1 MRGMPRS
8 CPQFS
13 AADDA
18 QVRRGLEE
26 SFAFIS
32 RTEASV
38 AAPSV
43 ARLAAFKR
51 LVEADAAAYPD
62 AYASD
67 DLLRRCWTRR
77 KKRAWTGCCRRAR
90 ASRWTTNSTAF
101 PRVVLSCGLK
111 RVPARIAM
119 HCALTA
125 SLRTR
130 WRPSAGAS
138 LKSALMATRSAT
150 SYSIPLSRR
159 RSRRNAA
166 FREKKSET
174 KRENPR
180 SHLKQ
185 TFTFTTKK
193 PP

>member
-1 MRGMPRS
+1 MNTSDTIPKFVITRES
-8 CPQFS
+8 QFY
-13 AADDA
+13 AGFAD
-18 QVRRGLEE
+18 VLL
-26 SFAFIS
+26 
-32 RTEASV
+32 

-90 ASRWTTNSTAF
+90 ASRWTKSATTC
-101 PRVVLSCGLK
+101 PRAVLSCGLK

-138 LKSALMATRSAT
+138 LKSALMATPSAT
-150 SYSIPLSRR
+150 SCSIRLSRQ

-166 FREKKSET
+166 FREKK
-174 KRENPR
+174 
-180 SHLKQ
+180 
-185 TFTFTTKK
+185 
-193 PP
+193 